1 MWSYYLHIVACIVV
15 LTLDYQNKLEPM
27 VNMFEQSIGLYT
39 PPDTIESEYIDP
51 PFYVPPL
58 ERDSTEW
65 RTLEAN
71 RAAELI
77 LWDSPNSVIP
87 TPSAIQIWDL
97 PNKITSPITRMRPD
111 SISSAIQTRAIESH
125 ML

>member
-1 MWSYYLHIVACIVV
+1 MWSYYLHIIACIVV
-15 LTLDYQNKLEPM
+15 LTLDYQNKLEPI

-39 PPDTIESEYIDP
+39 PPDTTESEYIDP

-97 PNKITSPITRMRPD
+97 PNKITSPITRMRLD

>member
-1 MWSYYLHIVACIVV
+1 MWSYYLHIIACIVV
-15 LTLDYQNKLEPM
+15 LTLDYQNKLEPI

-39 PPDTIESEYIDP
+39 PPDTTESEYIDP

-77 LWDSPNSVIP
+77 LWDSPNNV
-87 TPSAIQIWDL
+87 IQIKQDL
-97 PNKITSPITRMRPD
+97 GQSQDWFTSL
-111 SISSAIQTRAIESH
+111 AIQTRAIESH
-125 ML
+125 KL

>member
-39 PPDTIESEYIDP
+39 PLDTIEIKYIDP

-58 ERDSTEW
+58 EQDSTGRRDSY
-65 RTLEAN
+65 RT
-71 RAAELI
+71 AELI

-97 PNKITSPITRMRPD
+97 PNKITSPITRMRLD

>member
-39 PPDTIESEYIDP
+39 PLDTIEIKYIDP

-77 LWDSPNSVIP
+77 LWDSPNNVIQYNLRD
-87 TPSAIQIWDL
+87 TRTQSY
-97 PNKITSPITRMRPD
+97 TSQRESYKFT
-111 SISSAIQTRAIESH
+111 SLAIQTRLLES
-125 ML
+125 L